1 MKLEDSLIRRKNLVT
16 IEDLDPQKDLDES
29 WDEESVDKI
38 VEEEFLYNELVFSS
52 RLDRQQLAI
61 HSFVSQ

>member
-1 MKLEDSLIRRKNLVT
+1 MTWSEEKILVT
-16 IEDLDPQKDLDES
+16 NKDLDPQKNLDEL
-29 WDEESVDKI
+29 WDRESVNESL
-38 VEEEFLYNELVFSS
+38 EEEFLYNELIFLS